1 MIPSIFRLF
10 RELRQNLR
18 GGARTAFLLPLR
30 EPLRISPEQ
39 IVLLVCVDLAISLLV
54 AMAFNGWSGYLN
66 LYALPGFAFSVVLS
80 FLFSLIVA
88 RLNRQPSLLLTLPI
102 AFLSAGIVMR
112 LFCVSIWLAAGWLN
126 KDGAQSD
133 VQAIIY
139 YATFFW
145 WIVIAT
151 FFLLRY
157 ASSGLNKQ
165 VSGASN
171 FLRRSIYI
179 PLFIL
184 IILLPAYMLPRGELW
199 EAKYE
204 TSGAERYAH
213 SIDRE
218 ESFHAQPALFSDA
231 LDALAPERP
240 GITDIYFVGFAA
252 YANEDVFMKELRVI
266 EPLFKQRFDT
276 QGRSIVLI
284 NNPQSA
290 STTPIATGT
299 NLAMTFHRL
308 AKTMNVDED
317 IAFLYFTSHGS
328 KQHELSVNF
337 WPLKLNQITPVGLK
351 KMFDDAGIKWRVIVV
366 SACYS
371 GGYIE
376 PLKDD
381 HTLII
386 TASDATHTSFGCGNE
401 SDFTYFGKAMFD
413 EELRKTYSFTEAFE
427 KAKLRILAREKA
439 DNFEPSNPQIFVG
452 EKIAAKLKE
461 LEARL
466 AQLPLPQ
473 TAGELPHEK

>member
-1 MIPSIFRLF
+1 MITSIFRLF
-10 RELRQNLR
+10 HELRQNLR
-18 GGARTAFLLPLR
+18 GGARTAFLFPLR

-39 IVLLVCVDLAISLLV
+39 IVLLVCVDLAVSLLA

-66 LYALPGFAFSVVLS
+66 LYALPGFAFSVLLS
-80 FLFSLIVA
+80 FAFALFVA
-88 RLNRQPSLLLTLPI
+88 RLNRQPSLLLTIPI
-102 AFLSAGIVMR
+102 AFISAGIVIR
-112 LFCVSIWLAAGWLN
+112 LFCISVWLMAGWLN
-126 KDGAQSD
+126 KDGTQTY
-133 VQAIIY
+133 VQWIIY

-151 FFLLRY
+151 FFLARY
-157 ASSGLNKQ
+157 ASSGLKKQ
-165 VSGASN
+165 VSTASN
-171 FLRRSIYI
+171 FFRRVIYI

-184 IILLPAYMLPRGELW
+184 IILLPAYMIPRGELW

-204 TSGAERYAH
+204 LSATDRNAN

-218 ESFHAQPALFSDA
+218 ENFHAQPALFNDA

-240 GITDIYFVGFAA
+240 GITDLYFVGFAA

-276 QGRSIVLI
+276 QDRSIVLI
-284 NNPQSA
+284 NNPQTA
-290 STTPIATGT
+290 ATTPAATGT

-308 AKTMNVDED
+308 AKTMNIEED

-337 WPLKLNQITPVGLK
+337 WPLKLNQITPTSLK

-413 EELRKTYSFTEAFE
+413 EELRKTYSFAQAFE
-427 KAKLRILAREKA
+427 QAKSSILKREKA
-439 DNFEPSNPQIFVG
+439 DNFEPSNPQIFIG
-452 EKIAAKLKE
+452 EKIAVKLNE
-461 LEARL
+461 LEMRL
-466 AQLPLPQ
+466 SQQAFPQ
-473 TAGELPHEK
+473 TAGEPLHEK

>member
-1 MIPSIFRLF
+1 MVQSLIRLF

-18 GGARTAFLLPLR
+18 GGARTAFLFPLR

-39 IVLLVCVDLAISLLV
+39 IVLLVWLDLAVSLLV
-54 AMAFNGWSGYLN
+54 AMAFNGWNGYLN
-66 LYALPGFAFSVVLS
+66 LYALPGFAFSVVLN
-80 FLFSLIVA
+80 FLFALAVA
-88 RLNRQPSLLLTLPI
+88 RLNRQPSLLLTIPI
-102 AFLSAGIVMR
+102 AFISAGIVMR
-112 LFCVSIWLAAGWLN
+112 LFCMSVWLAAGWLN
-126 KDGAQSD
+126 KGSAQND
-133 VQAIIY
+133 VQWIIY

-151 FFLLRY
+151 FFLARY
-157 ASSGLNKQ
+157 ASSGLTKQ
-165 VSGASN
+165 VSAGSN
-171 FLRRSIYI
+171 FFRRSFYI

-184 IILLPAYMLPRGELW
+184 IILLPAFMIPRGELW

-204 TSGAERYAH
+204 TSLNERNAN

-218 ESFHAQPALFSDA
+218 ENFHAQPALFKDA
-231 LDALAPERP
+231 LDGLAPERP
-240 GITDIYFVGFAA
+240 GITDLYFVGFAG

-276 QGRSIVLI
+276 QDRSMVLI

-290 STTPIATGT
+290 MTTPVATGT
-299 NLAMTFHRL
+299 NLAMTLHRL
-308 AKTMNVDED
+308 AKNMNVEED

-328 KQHELSVNF
+328 KEHELSVNF
-337 WPLKLNQITPVGLK
+337 WPLKLNQITPTSLK
-351 KMFDDAGIKWRVIVV
+351 KMFDDAEIKWRVIVV

-376 PLKDD
+376 PFKDE

-386 TASDATHTSFGCGNE
+386 TASDATHTSFGCGSE

-413 EELRKTYSFTEAFE
+413 EELRKTHSFTKAFE
-427 KAKLRILAREKA
+427 KAKASILVREKA

-452 EKIAAKLKE
+452 EKISIKLNE
-461 LEARL
+461 LEMRLSKQTLARTEGE
-466 AQLPLPQ
+466 PL
-473 TAGELPHEK
+473 HEK